1 MNGTAH
7 PATAAKIANVLLE
20 QTDKSEATVSDNLP
34 DEFDAADTMVLA
46 LAMAHDVRAGEEGYQ
61 TVVEPLDREDL
72 ERYK

>member
-1 MNGTAH
+1 MRGNPH
-7 PATAAKIANVLLE
+7 PPTAAKIANALLE
-20 QTDKSEATVSDNLP
+20 KLDESESELADMLP